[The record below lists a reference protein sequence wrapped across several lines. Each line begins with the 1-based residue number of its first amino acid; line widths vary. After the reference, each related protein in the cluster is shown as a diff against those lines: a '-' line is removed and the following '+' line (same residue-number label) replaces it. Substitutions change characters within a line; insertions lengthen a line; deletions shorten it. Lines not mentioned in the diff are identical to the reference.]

1 MRVVMRDARR
11 RAATFGAGALALG
24 GLFAA
29 PAQAAIPL
37 CAGTQ
42 NTIVVC
48 VETDGG
54 TLYED
59 CIYLAS
65 STCTP
70 VSITGPAVSCGGDIG
85 TRLCAVN
92 YDPPIN

>member
-1 MRVVMRDARR
+1 MRR
-11 RAATFGAGALALG
+11 RTKLLGAGLMVAG
-24 GLFAA
+24 GMFVAA

-48 VETDGG
+48 VETNGG
-54 TLYED
+54 TVYED

-70 VSITGPAVSCGGDIG
+70 VSVTGPAVSCGGDIG
-85 TRLCAVN
+85 ARLCAFN
-92 YDPPIN
+92 YVDPGPPIN